1 MRTVMKKLLTHLLLM
16 FIIAVGMISCTPST
30 PSGAMEKYL
39 SSLKSGDYEGFVDGV
54 NFSET
59 DPAKLEESR
68 EMLTSLIKEKVG
80 KEFEKQNGIK
90 KFEIISETI
99 SEDGN
104 SATVEYITYFGD
116 GSDKKEKSKMI
127 KVDGKWM
134 MDMNK

>member
-1 MRTVMKKLLTHLLLM
+1 MKKFMTHLLFM
-16 FIIAVGMISCTPST
+16 FIVAIGMISCTPST

-39 SSLKSGDYEGFVDGV
+39 SSLKAGDYEAFVDGV
-54 NFSET
+54 SFSET

-68 EMLTSLIKEKVG
+68 EMLVSLIKEKG
-80 KEFEKQNGIK
+80 SKDFEKKNGIQ
-90 KFEIISETI
+90 KFEILSETI

-116 GSDKKEKSKMI
+116 GSDKKEKSKMV
-127 KVDGKWM
+127 KVDGKWL

>member
-1 MRTVMKKLLTHLLLM
+1 MRKFMTHLLFM
-16 FIIAVGMISCTPST
+16 FIVAIGMISCTPST

-39 SSLKSGDYEGFVDGV
+39 SSLKAGDYEAFVDGV

-68 EMLTSLIKEKVG
+68 EMLVSLIKEKG
-80 KEFEKQNGIK
+80 SKDFEKKNGIQ
-90 KFEIISETI
+90 KFEILSETI

-116 GSDKKEKSKMI
+116 GSDKKEKSKMV
-127 KVDGKWM
+127 KVDGKWL
-134 MDMNK
+134 MDINK